1 MIGRALLLSPSGG
14 LGGGIERYVETLEW
28 AFTAQ
33 GIEHLRVDLHHGYR
47 RRASDHV
54 GMLTQC
60 RRQLRASGMPTRL
73 VVAHRALLPVASL
86 LARERSAC
94 GISVLCHGTDV
105 WGDRPALR
113 QSIES
118 RLMRRPDVRVVAVS
132 SYTAGA
138 LSGDCQVTILRPG
151 LSREW
156 FHTLVDS
163 SGRAQK
169 HGQGVSIVTAFRLG
183 DWRGKGLPQLLKA
196 VTDLDRADVRLTVCG
211 SGEPPQELQ
220 LLIRKYPFC
229 RLMSGLTDRELASE
243 LAEADLFVLATRTRH
258 GRHPSGEGFGL
269 VLLEAQVAGT
279 PVVAPACGGSH
290 DAYIDQITGV
300 APTEETAESLSE
312 TLGTLLKDPCQLAQ
326 MGRRAAEWARE
337 VFSPEHYAS
346 RAVARL
352 L

>member
-1 MIGRALLLSPSGG
+1 MIGRALLLSPSEGLSGG
-14 LGGGIERYVETLEW
+14 VERYVETLEW
-28 AFTAQ
+28 AFTTQ
-33 GIEHLRVDLHHGYR
+33 GIDYLRVDLHHGDR

-54 GMLTQC
+54 GVLTQC
-60 RRQLRASGMPTRL
+60 RRHLRASETPTRL

-94 GISVLCHGTDV
+94 GISVLCHRTDV
-105 WGDRPALR
+105 WGDRSALR

-118 RLMRRPDVRVVAVS
+118 RLMHRPDVRVVEVS
-132 SYTAGA
+132 SYTVGG
-138 LSGDCQVTILRPG
+138 LSGDCSVAIPRPG
-151 LSREW
+151 LSQEW

-163 SGRAQK
+163 SGRARK
-169 HGQGVSIVTAFRLG
+169 HGQAVLIVTAFRLG
-183 DWRGKGLPQLLKA
+183 DWRGKGLPQLLKNI
-196 VTDLDRADVRLTVCG
+196 TDLDQADACLTACG
-211 SGEPPQELQ
+211 SGEPSQELQ

-229 RLMSGLTDRELASE
+229 KLMSGLTDHELANE

-258 GRHPSGEGFGL
+258 GHHPSGEGFGL

-312 TLGTLLKDPCQLAQ
+312 TLGALLKDPCQLAQ
-326 MGRRAAEWARE
+326 LGQRAAEWARE
-337 VFSPEHYAS
+337 AFSPEHYTS
-346 RAVARL
+346 RAAARL